1 MVAAPQT
8 FRQWYH
14 NVGSSS
20 ALSASVSAPV
30 PRWPDEET
38 GLSAR
43 SSIASCG
50 MDQPSGDCRSL
61 SFGSGMEH
69 ERTATPLS
77 RRGDDD
83 APFERP
89 HPSGGGVDV
98 SETMHELGGPAEPRA
113 LLVWKASLVRHS
125 YSTGAYFSKST
136 APPGTRRKAR

>member
-1 MVAAPQT
+1 
-8 FRQWYH
+8 
-14 NVGSSS
+14 
-20 ALSASVSAPV
+20 
-30 PRWPDEET
+30 
-38 GLSAR
+38 
-43 SSIASCG
+43 
-50 MDQPSGDCRSL
+50 
-61 SFGSGMEH
+61 MEH

-125 YSTGAYFSKST
+125 YSTGGLLLKKYRPSWNSPQSAVIK
-136 APPGTRRKAR
+136 GCVIG